1 MNPLRLVLIIRRFWP
16 MVGGPQKV
24 MADLAAELVNRGCE
38 VTVLTVRW
46 RPNWPTQICFDNVC
60 VVRLSPPPEGALR
73 TIRYLRSLRQWLADN
88 RDRYD
93 AVYVSSLKHEAR
105 AALRTVGDR
114 VPVVLRA
121 ESAGHSGDC
130 LWQIDAA
137 AGRRIKQHC
146 MKAAAL
152 VGPSRAIER
161 ELQAAGYPRPKI
173 HHIANGVPL
182 PPPRTAESKS
192 AARSVLAEANEDLR
206 VSGWMQL
213 AAYTGRLGP
222 GKGLKHLVTAWKSIV
237 TRWPNARLLLVG
249 EGPEKA
255 TLVRQIEASR
265 LRRRVDPIG
274 AFDDVETVLA
284 AADFFVRPST
294 ETAVP
299 LSLIEAMAA
308 SMPIVAADAP
318 GSREALGDDSRGLLV
333 PPEDPNSLAAAM
345 DRLLDDPALA
355 ARLGTAARQR
365 AVDQFSLAKMADQH
379 VRLFEEVRQ
388 EYP

>member
-1 MNPLRLVLIIRRFWP
+1 

-24 MADLAAELVNRGCE
+24 MADLAAELVRRGCE
-38 VTVLTVRW
+38 VTVLTGKW
-46 RPNWPTQICFDNVC
+46 HPNWPTQICFDNVR

-73 TIRYLRSLRQWLADN
+73 TIRYLHSLRQWLADN

-93 AVYVSSLKHEAR
+93 AVYVSSLKHEAQ

-121 ESAGHSGDC
+121 ESAGRSGDC

-152 VGPSRAIER
+152 VGPSLAIER
-161 ELQAAGYPRPKI
+161 ELQAAGYPRSII
-173 HHIANGVPL
+173 HHLPNGVPL

-213 AAYTGRLGP
+213 AAYTGQLAP
-222 GKGLKHLVTAWKSIV
+222 GKGLEHLVTAWKSIV

-255 TLVRQIEASR
+255 ALVRRIEASR

-274 AFDDVETVLA
+274 VFDDVETVLA

-299 LSLIEAMAA
+299 VSLIEAMAA
-308 SMPIVAADAP
+308 GMPIVAADAP
-318 GSREALGDDSRGLLV
+318 GSREALGDDSRALLV
-333 PPEDPNSLAAAM
+333 PPQDPDSLAAAM
-345 DRLLDDPALA
+345 TRLIDDPALA

-365 AVDQFSLAKMADQH
+365 AVDQFSLAEMADRH
-379 VRLFEEVRQ
+379 VRLFEEVV
-388 EYP
+388 